1 MQFATPLMPATFVR
15 RLNRFAALC
24 RVDGGEVLAH
34 VPNSGRLGELF
45 VAGAP
50 CLLSQP
56 PRLGAARKTFC
67 NLALVRY
74 QSEWVCVDARLPAR
88 LLAEALARGTL
99 PAFIG
104 MHVARYEIVYGDSR
118 LDLLLDGPSGQCLVE
133 TKCVTLVRDGVAL
146 FPDAP
151 TERGR
156 RHVETLARAAGSGLR
171 AAVVFVIQRADA
183 EAFALNDATDPAF
196 SDALRRATERG
207 VGLYAY
213 RCHVTADEVR
223 LDAGVSVRL

>member
-1 MQFATPLMPATFVR
+1 MHFATPLVPATFVR

-24 RVDGGEVLAH
+24 RVDGSDMLAH

-45 VAGAP
+45 VAGAR
-50 CLLSQP
+50 CLLVQP
-56 PRLGAARKTFC
+56 PRLGAARKTSC
-67 NLALVRY
+67 DLALVRY

-88 LLAEALARGTL
+88 LFAEALERGIAAPFSGMRAARFEVT
-99 PAFIG
+99 
-104 MHVARYEIVYGDSR
+104 YGDSR
-118 LDLLLDGPSGQCLVE
+118 LDLLLNGPSGQCLVE

-156 RHVETLARAAGSGLR
+156 RHLETLARAVQRGLR
-171 AAVVFVIQRADA
+171 AAIVFVIQRQDA
-183 EAFALNDATDPAF
+183 EAFSPNDATDPAF
-196 SDALRRATERG
+196 GDALRRATERG
-207 VGLYAY
+207 VEVYAY
-213 RCHVTADEVR
+213 RCRVTADELR